1 MFYERYALDFKNS
14 FQMPVSLGPSLYF
27 WKSEYIQCELEH
39 NQNILVLL
47 IYSPLGIYSVI

>member
-1 MFYERYALDFKNS
+1 
-14 FQMPVSLGPSLYF
+14 MPVSLGLSLYF

-47 IYSPLGIYSVI
+47 ILLPLVFTVLFKHIFRVL